1 VNDAWTAMSGWAPS
15 EFPTLQDWI
24 ARAHGADGETVG
36 AHLASIHTGD
46 ALRREEEL
54 LVTTRSGETR
64 TWVWASAPLSRS
76 PDGRSLAISMATDV
90 TEQRR
95 DEAELRLQV
104 AALNSAADAIV
115 ITNHAGKIEWVNR
128 AFTRLSGYS
137 AAEAIGR
144 SPGELVKS
152 GSHPDSFYA
161 ALWETI
167 LSGNVWRGEV
177 TNRRKDGSLYP
188 ESLTI
193 TPVVGES
200 GDTAH
205 FVAIKRDLTEL
216 KQLEAQYRQAQKM
229 ESIGRLAGGIA
240 HDFNNLLTVIIGRA
254 ELVLS
259 RLPEDDPNR
268 NGIRQIHEAGERA
281 ARLTRQL
288 LAFSRK
294 QILQPAVIDVGHL
307 VLDWRG
313 VLDRLIGEAVELV
326 VTAPEDAGRVKADPG
341 QLEQVIMNLV
351 VNARDAMPDGGRL
364 TIEVRSESQAD
375 ALPSRPPGR
384 YVVLAVSD
392 TGIGMDAAT
401 LEQVFEPFFTTKGP
415 GEGTGLGLATVYGII
430 RQSGGYLR
438 VESRVGV
445 GTTFTVS
452 LPRVDDELAAVTD
465 RSAPLRRGAE
475 TVLVVEDEAALR
487 ELAESVLDSAGYRV
501 LTAAHGREAIECLER
516 EGASVDL
523 VFTDVVLPGM
533 NGRNLAEHVART
545 HPEIRILFT
554 SGYTGDAELR
564 DGVLKSSAHFL
575 AKPYTVAQLLAAV
588 RDVLD
593 APR

>member
-1 VNDAWTAMSGWAPS
+1 VIAVNDAWTAMSGWAPS

-24 ARAHGADGETVG
+24 ARAHGADRETVG

-54 LVTTRSGETR
+54 LVTTRFGETR

-76 PDGRSLAISMATDV
+76 PDGRSLAISVATDV

-115 ITNHAGKIEWVNR
+115 ITNRAGKIEWVNR
-128 AFTRLSGYS
+128 AFTRLSGYP

-152 GSHPDSFYA
+152 GVHPDSFYT

-177 TNRRKDGSLYP
+177 TNRRRDGSLYP

-193 TPVVGES
+193 TPVVGEN

-313 VLDRLIGEAVELV
+313 VLDRLIGEAIELV
-326 VTAPEDAGRVKADPG
+326 VTAPENAGRVKADPG

-364 TIEVRSESQAD
+364 TIEVRSESQAV

-392 TGIGMDAAT
+392 TGTGMDAAT

-415 GEGTGLGLATVYGII
+415 GEGTGLG
-430 RQSGGYLR
+430 

-445 GTTFTVS
+445 GTTFTLS
-452 LPRVDDELAAVTD
+452 LPRVDDEPAAVTD
-465 RSAPLRRGAE
+465 GSAPARRGAE

-545 HPEIRILFT
+545 HPEIRVLFT